1 MKLINPSQNNL
12 DYRSNNLNQKLFT
25 QKSDKSKKKRLRKF
39 IRIKSKNKTNKN
51 NIKPLKHKKHYIK
64 EDKNNQFYDSYI
76 YSTQKDLFELIESRS
91 NNLMAFNEEDKF
103 DSKKSN
109 IDLLESNHNKIKI
122 EGYFESEE
130 NSQVL
135 KNETIFVGITF
146 NS

>member
-25 QKSDKSKKKRLRKF
+25 QKSDKRKKKRLRKF

-51 NIKPLKHKKHYIK
+51 NIKPLKHKIHYIK

-109 IDLLESNHNKIKI
+109 IDLLESNHNKIII

-130 NSQVL
+130 NSQIL

>member
-25 QKSDKSKKKRLRKF
+25 QKSDKRKKKRLRKF

>member
-1 MKLINPSQNNL
+1 MKLIKPFQNNL
-12 DYRSNNLNQKLFT
+12 DYRSNNLNQKLFI

-39 IRIKSKNKTNKN
+39 IRIKSKIKTNKN

-91 NNLMAFNEEDKF
+91 NNLMTFNEEDKF
-103 DSKKSN
+103 DSKNSN

-135 KNETIFVGITF
+135 KNETFFVGITF

>member
-1 MKLINPSQNNL
+1 MKLINPSKNNL
-12 DYRSNNLNQKLFT
+12 DYRSNNLNQKLFI

-109 IDLLESNHNKIKI
+109 IDLLESNHNKIII

-130 NSQVL
+130 NSQIL

>member
-1 MKLINPSQNNL
+1 MKLINPSKNNL

-25 QKSDKSKKKRLRKF
+25 QKSDKRKKKKQRK
-39 IRIKSKNKTNKN
+39 IIKIKSKNKTNKN
-51 NIKPLKHKKHYIK
+51 NIKPLKHKIHYIK

>member
-51 NIKPLKHKKHYIK
+51 NIKPLKHKIHYIK

-122 EGYFESEE
+122 EDYFESEE

>member
-1 MKLINPSQNNL
+1 MKLIKPFQNNL

-39 IRIKSKNKTNKN
+39 IRIKSKIKTNKN

-91 NNLMAFNEEDKF
+91 NNLMTFNEEDKF

-135 KNETIFVGITF
+135 KNETFFVGITF

>member
-25 QKSDKSKKKRLRKF
+25 QKSDKRKKKRLRKF

-122 EGYFESEE
+122 EDYFESEE